1 VEAAGGLV
9 VHRVDTWRVGRAA
22 LQCTRSIGDADV
34 KAEGVIAEPEVTE
47 CRLGPEDEFL
57 VVASDGLWDV
67 LEPADVSALIRDT
80 VKHPGMAAQ
89 RLVTE
94 ALTRGSADN
103 VSAAVV
109 FFGGGAAGSAFS
121 ARRDKV
127 VGGPSPQRSS
137 RGGKT
142 FNCLPGTR

>member
-1 VEAAGGLV
+1 MK
-9 VHRVDTWRVGRAA
+9 
-22 LQCTRSIGDADV
+22 S
-34 KAEGVIAEPEVTE
+34 EGVIAEPEVAE
-47 CRLGPEDEFL
+47 HRLCSEDEFL

-103 VSAAVV
+103 VSAAVF
-109 FFGGGAAGSAFS
+109 FFGGGAAGSAYS
-121 ARRDKV
+121 ARRTAPPST
-127 VGGPSPQRSS
+127 GRAGPSPRRSS

-142 FNCLPGTR
+142 SACLPGTR